1 MSSSPKVV
9 SEPKYFE
16 LVDFEKVCP
25 LQNFMLPPEIL
36 TLEVLAKKSTKAGIK
51 AKAVRT
57 SSRVPKPKK
66 SEEVD
71 NEDFKRR
78 KSLKFDQIDN
88 IRDPTRTRKANYG
101 SNSNTYVISNVEG
114 SLASA
119 VAQHRSVKRTYTDNA
134 DSAATLAWKAPN
146 FPRKKKK
153 TIHLNEQQIRALPE
167 QPNLFA
173 NYNGRAFIENPFMRQ
188 STPSVLIQG
197 AYKLNAEHIK
207 RSFIQTCFRGKT
219 DFQVEE
225 VSENAD
231 KDDMEIDE
239 KSQTSRE

>member
-9 SEPKYFE
+9 SEHKYFE

-25 LQNFMLPPEIL
+25 QQNFMLPPEIL
-36 TLEVLAKKSTKAGIK
+36 TLEVLAKKSTKA
-51 AKAVRT
+51 KAVRT
-57 SSRVPKPKK
+57 SSRVPKPKRT
-66 SEEVD
+66 EEVD
-71 NEDFKRR
+71 NEDFNKRR
-78 KSLKFDQIDN
+78 KSLNYDQVDN
-88 IRDPTRTRKANYG
+88 FRDPTRTRKANYG
-101 SNSNTYVISNVEG
+101 SNSNAYVISKVEG

-153 TIHLNEQQIRALPE
+153 TVHLNEQQIRVLPE

-207 RSFIQTCFRGKT
+207 RSFIQTCFRSKAE
-219 DFQVEE
+219 FQAREI
-225 VSENAD
+225 SENAD

-239 KSQTSRE
+239 KLQTSQE